1 MPIKGALTLFFYL
14 ATVVALPLLAL
25 GASGRQIAPFFTFP
39 PRTQL
44 MAPEPFSWPAF
55 WLVTLII
62 VVSLAPFLQK
72 ISRTAGP
79 RRTSMRY
86 RGPFPGFG
94 WLGLVLIGVTWVV
107 AWNRFPWASS
117 LQRLTFTPLWLGYI
131 VVVNALIVTR
141 SGACPMISETRL
153 FITLFPLSAVF
164 WWSFEY
170 LNRFVNNW
178 YYPGTQYLGAGPYVL
193 EVTLPFSTVLPAVYT
208 TAVWLATFPR
218 LARGLDRFIAPRPT
232 VAAGK
237 PFVMLAVAAS
247 LLVSTATCPILLFPL
262 VWIAPPLLMAGLQQL
277 LLGHSLLHRAFASG
291 DFRRLWCFAL
301 AGLVCGVFW
310 ELWNFRSLAH
320 WEYQIPYVGRFHL
333 FAMPLLGYAGY
344 LPFGIACATFID
356 SAKVA
361 FERQDT
367 TLAG

>member
-218 LARGLDRFIAPRPT
+218 LARGLERFLAPRPA
-232 VAAGK
+232 VATGK
-237 PFVMLAVAAS
+237 PFVMLAVAAL
-247 LLVSTATCPILLFPL
+247 LLVSTATRPTLLFPL

-277 LLGHSLLHRAFASG
+277 LFGHSLLHRALASG
-291 DFRRLWCFAL
+291 DFRLLWYFAL
-301 AGLVCGVFW
+301 AGLLCGLFW

-320 WEYQIPYVGRFHL
+320 WDYQIPYVGRFHL

-361 FERQDT
+361 FEREDT